1 MTLNERID
9 RQSFC
14 YDPEFPPDVA
24 EGMPLVSAKRP
35 PHEHGRDAA
44 LRRAGR
50 ACRQL
55 AAGLRRRG

>member
-9 RQSFC
+9 SQSFC

-24 EGMPLVSAKRP
+24 EGQPLVSAKRP
-35 PHEHGRDAA
+35 RASREAA

-50 ACRQL
+50 RCAQL
-55 AAGLRRRG
+55 AASLRRHSSD